1 MTKCKKKSTEI
12 NPQSILMNLFFQRGG
27 RWRWKER
34 RRKYEEPVQRHIT
47 GCVWQGHKGCLWC
60 LGLSG
65 ALPGGGGGGHL
76 CPASQ
81 HQQEEQTACAPGHPS
96 AERPLHAQRAGT
108 VVEFMLYRYSFPPSA
123 LPAPRG
129 LGNQGQAAPRS
140 FVILWP
146 WPRTVTFSQYDP
158 NESLPFL
165 YIQTFLFSGYP
176 PKYHL
181 GLGVHSPSSSILTC
195 DT

>member
-65 ALPGGGGGGHL
+65 ALPGGRGGGAL
-76 CPASQ
+76 MPSLAASAGGTDSVRSRAPICR
-81 HQQEEQTACAPGHPS
+81 EALACTES
-96 AERPLHAQRAGT
+96 
-108 VVEFMLYRYSFPPSA
+108 RYSGRIHA
-123 LPAPRG
+123 
-129 LGNQGQAAPRS
+129 
-140 FVILWP
+140 V
-146 WPRTVTFSQYDP
+146 
-158 NESLPFL
+158 
-165 YIQTFLFSGYP
+165 
-176 PKYHL
+176 
-181 GLGVHSPSSSILTC
+181 SILLSSLCTPC
-195 DT
+195 SKRPRKSRPGCPKVICYPMAVTQNCNLLPIWS

>member
-65 ALPGGGGGGHL
+65 ALPGGRGGGGTYAQPRSISRRNRQRALQGTHL
-76 CPASQ
+76 QRGPCM
-81 HQQEEQTACAPGHPS
+81 HREQVQRSNSCCIDTPFL
-96 AERPLHAQRAGT
+96 PLHSLLQEASEIKAR
-108 VVEFMLYRYSFPPSA
+108 
-123 LPAPRG
+123 LP
-129 LGNQGQAAPRS
+129 QGHLLSYGR
-140 FVILWP
+140 
-146 WPRTVTFSQYDP
+146 DP
-158 NESLPFL
+158 EL
-165 YIQTFLFSGYP
+165 
-176 PKYHL
+176 
-181 GLGVHSPSSSILTC
+181 
-195 DT
+195 